1 MAFKSP
7 KKRTTAWLRVMH
19 IKLSTEAPLAFIL
32 IILMKMSW
40 KSMKQVGHVI

>member
-19 IKLSTEAPLAFIL
+19 IKLSTEAPLAL
-32 IILMKMSW
+32 ILMTMSW